1 MVARVT
7 EHETFFNKERGVTHP
22 FCMEADRVEKPV
34 WIKHASQLA
43 TLSQDGKGP
52 RVKEKMSELGIIEDG
67 SIWLEEG
74 VIKAVGT
81 TAELEKKYG
90 VRKKEADIV
99 NASGCLVTPGLVDP
113 HTHVV
118 YGGSREREFEMRLE
132 GATYMEIMNAGGG
145 IHATAR
151 MTREATEEEL
161 IEQTTWRL
169 DSFLAHGITTVE
181 GKSGYGMDLE
191 TELKQLRVMEKLQQT
206 HPIDIVPTFMGAHAV
221 PQEYKGREDEFV
233 DRLINEML
241 PVVAEE
247 KLAEFNDVFC
257 EKGVFTPDQ
266 SERILEEG
274 KKYGLIP
281 KIHADEIESYGGA
294 ELAAKV
300 GAISAEHLLK
310 ASDEGIRAMAESGV
324 IACLLPATALY
335 LREQAAAGRK
345 MVDAGVPVAISTD
358 CNPGSSPTTSMPLV
372 MNLACILMRMTP
384 AEALTAATYNAACA
398 INRQDKAG
406 SLEEGK
412 QADVVMWDIENYQ
425 KLQYFFG
432 VNHVK
437 SVWKKGIRVV

>member
-1 MVARVT
+1 MT
-7 EHETFFNKERGVTHP
+7 
-22 FCMEADRVEKPV
+22 KPV

-43 TLSQDGKGP
+43 TLALNGKGP
-52 RVKEKMSELGIIEDG
+52 RVKEEMSELSLIEDG
-67 SIWLEEG
+67 SLWLEDG
-74 VIKAVGT
+74 VVKAVGT
-81 TAELEKKYG
+81 TAKLEEQYG
-90 VRKKEADIV
+90 ERENEAEVVD
-99 NASGCLVTPGLVDP
+99 ASGCLVTPGLVDP

-145 IHATAR
+145 IHATTR

-161 IEQTTWRL
+161 MEQTMRRL
-169 DSFLAHGITTVE
+169 DSFLTHGVTTAE
-181 GKSGYGMDLE
+181 GKSGYGMNIE
-191 TELKQLRVMEKLQQT
+191 TELKQLRVMQKLQEA
-206 HPIDIVPTFMGAHAV
+206 HAIDIVPTFMGAHAV
-221 PQEYKGREDEFV
+221 PPEYKEREDEFV
-233 DRLINEML
+233 DHLIKDML
-241 PVVAEE
+241 PVVVEE

-257 EKGVFTPDQ
+257 EKGVFTPEQ
-266 SERILEEG
+266 SERILEAG
-274 KKYGLIP
+274 KDYGLIP
-281 KIHADEIESYGGA
+281 KIHADEIEPYGGA

-310 ASDEGIRAMAESGV
+310 ASDQGIRAMADAGV

-398 INRQDKAG
+398 INRQDKVG
-406 SLEEGK
+406 SLEQGK

-425 KLQYFFG
+425 KLQYLFG

-437 SVWKKGIRVV
+437 SVWKKGIQVV

>member
-1 MVARVT
+1 MA
-7 EHETFFNKERGVTHP
+7 
-22 FCMEADRVEKPV
+22 KPV

-43 TLSQDGKGP
+43 TLALDTKGP
-52 RVKEKMSELGIIEDG
+52 RVKEQMSELGIIEDG
-67 SIWLEEG
+67 SLWLEDG

-90 VRKKEADIV
+90 EREKEADAV
-99 NASGCLVTPGLVDP
+99 DASGRLVTPGLVDP

-145 IHATAR
+145 IHATTR
-151 MTREATEEEL
+151 MTREASEEEL

-169 DSFLAHGITTVE
+169 DSFLAHGVTTVE
-181 GKSGYGMDLE
+181 GKSGYGMSVE
-191 TELKQLRVMEKLQQT
+191 TELKQLRVMQKLQEG
-206 HPIDIVPTFMGAHAV
+206 HAIDIVPTFMGAHAV
-221 PQEYKGREDEFV
+221 PPEYKGREDEFV
-233 DRLINEML
+233 DHLIKEML
-241 PVVAEE
+241 PAVADE

-257 EKGVFTPDQ
+257 EKGVFTPEQ
-266 SERILEEG
+266 SERILEAG
-274 KKYGLIP
+274 KEYGLIP
-281 KIHADEIESYGGA
+281 KIHADEIEPYGGA

-310 ASDEGIRAMAESGV
+310 ASDDGIKAMAKAGV
-324 IACLLPATALY
+324 TACLLPATALY
-335 LREQAAAGRK
+335 LREQAANGRK
-345 MVDAGVPVAISTD
+345 MVDEGVPVAISTD

-398 INRQDKAG
+398 ISRQDQVG
-406 SLEEGK
+406 SLEAGK